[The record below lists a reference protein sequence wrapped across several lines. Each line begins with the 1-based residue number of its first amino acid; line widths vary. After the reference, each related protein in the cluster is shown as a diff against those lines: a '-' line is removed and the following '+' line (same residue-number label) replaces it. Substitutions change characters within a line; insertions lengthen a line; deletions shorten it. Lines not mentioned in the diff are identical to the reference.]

1 MTPFEQELP
10 TLREDIK
17 QALVFKQDRFSE
29 VCLLS

>member
-1 MTPFEQELP
+1 MTPFEQGLP
-10 TLREDIK
+10 TLRGDVK